1 MEVRIGI
8 CRTDFCRKESDNF
21 RFIEGIEYVTSKR
34 QYDTDAGSRI
44 RREDKQDDSLLQ

>member
-34 QYDTDAGSRI
+34 QYDTDAGSRKGLPQGV
-44 RREDKQDDSLLQ
+44 EKKEE